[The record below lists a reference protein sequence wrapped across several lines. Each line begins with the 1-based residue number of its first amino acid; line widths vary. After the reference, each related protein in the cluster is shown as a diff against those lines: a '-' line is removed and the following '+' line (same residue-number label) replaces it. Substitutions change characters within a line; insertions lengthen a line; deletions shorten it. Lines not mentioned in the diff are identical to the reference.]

1 MYILYF
7 YKTIIQVINNVTIKS
22 FKEYVKIQVKY
33 IIIQGLNNVNYI
45 HQNKKI
51 KITIKRKQTK

>member
-22 FKEYVKIQVKY
+22 FKEYVKMQVKY
-33 IIIQGLNNVNYI
+33 IIIQGPNNVNYI

-51 KITIKRKQTK
+51 KITIKRKQIK